1 MLEVAFPKIA
11 MRELAIAERKGGAV
25 LVALPSVDVDGV
37 DMSYSRRSVT
47 MKKIALNGAHINLQ
61 RESDGSLNL
70 SRLMGAPAPVA
81 PPTPASSRDTAVPTS
96 TSASASTPW
105 QVGIE
110 TIQLSESA
118 VTVVDNA
125 VTPAAHFELQPIA
138 LTIDRWSTADDA
150 TVHFD
155 TDIGIEKGKFTAQG
169 DVKLTPLDAKL
180 NFKLDG
186 FALPSIQSY
195 LSQNAQL
202 TLHSGTLN
210 VQGGL
215 AYADQPKAAPSFK
228 FAGDVRIDSLKT
240 TDTLANE
247 EFVNWQR
254 LAISGIALTNNPDRL
269 SIEQIVVR
277 EPYARVIIAA
287 DQTTNV
293 SHVLSARGDTSTD
306 SGGAKT
312 TGPAPE
318 NGKQVPAAAAQ
329 AADKPMPMRIKSVQ
343 VINGSANFA
352 DFSVQP
358 SFATGILELNG
369 TVKGLS
375 SDPASRAQVKLDGKV
390 DRYAPVDIS
399 GEVNMLAA
407 AKFTD
412 IALKFANM
420 ELTTFNPYSGKFA
433 GYNISKGKLSTELHY
448 RVQDRKLDAQHH
460 IVIDNLEFGAKT
472 DSKDAAPIPLK
483 LAVALLKDRNG
494 VIDLNL
500 PVGGSLDDPQFR
512 IAPIVWQ
519 ALVGVL
525 KKIAMAPFAAIGAL
539 FGGGDELAYVDFDP
553 GSAAL
558 SAVEGEKLKKVAQGL
573 IERPELRLNIPLTT
587 VDARD
592 GEALAQKALI
602 ALLPPAL
609 AGATDDPTTK
619 PQRVAAFETSLK
631 KITGAPVVYPAS
643 DPALPKPDPVALLD
657 AKLEFL
663 QQALLKTLKP
673 DSNALDSLARQ
684 RANAVQAAVL
694 ANTALDAQR
703 VFLTNEQ
710 NKKEAKDVSQ
720 NAVRMAM
727 ELE

>member
-1 MLEVAFPKIA
+1 
-11 MRELAIAERKGGAV
+11 
-25 LVALPSVDVDGV
+25 
-37 DMSYSRRSVT
+37 
-47 MKKIALNGAHINLQ
+47 
-61 RESDGSLNL
+61 
-70 SRLMGAPAPVA
+70 
-81 PPTPASSRDTAVPTS
+81 
-96 TSASASTPW
+96 
-105 QVGIE
+105 
-110 TIQLSESA
+110 
-118 VTVVDNA
+118 
-125 VTPAAHFELQPIA
+125 
-138 LTIDRWSTADDA
+138 
-150 TVHFD
+150 
-155 TDIGIEKGKFTAQG
+155 
-169 DVKLTPLDAKL
+169 
-180 NFKLDG
+180 
-186 FALPSIQSY
+186 
-195 LSQNAQL
+195 
-202 TLHSGTLN
+202 
-210 VQGGL
+210 
-215 AYADQPKAAPSFK
+215 
-228 FAGDVRIDSLKT
+228 
-240 TDTLANE
+240 
-247 EFVNWQR
+247 
-254 LAISGIALTNNPDRL
+254 
-269 SIEQIVVR
+269 
-277 EPYARVIIAA
+277 
-287 DQTTNV
+287 
-293 SHVLSARGDTSTD
+293 
-306 SGGAKT
+306 
-312 TGPAPE
+312 
-318 NGKQVPAAAAQ
+318 
-329 AADKPMPMRIKSVQ
+329 
-343 VINGSANFA
+343 
-352 DFSVQP
+352 
-358 SFATGILELNG
+358 
-369 TVKGLS
+369 
-375 SDPASRAQVKLDGKV
+375 
-390 DRYAPVDIS
+390 
-399 GEVNMLAA
+399 
-407 AKFTD
+407 
-412 IALKFANM
+412 
-420 ELTTFNPYSGKFA
+420 
-433 GYNISKGKLSTELHY
+433 
-448 RVQDRKLDAQHH
+448 
-460 IVIDNLEFGAKT
+460 VIDNLEFGAKT